1 MAARRSALRLPP
13 TRPKLGIGIATAVT
27 TVALTTALLYPLG
40 EVAPKVS
47 LGVVYL
53 LAVLLVSTVWGVWLG
68 LATGVLAALAFN
80 YFHIPPTGRFTI
92 AEGENWVA
100 LVVLL
105 IAAVATSSVADL
117 ARSRALEA
125 EQRRREA
132 DLGAE
137 LAAAAGRAG
146 PAAGARQRGTT
157 DRPRARAA
165 VGRDRARRAR
175 RGGRAPDGLRAP
187 RRRPRDRRARR
198 TA

>member
-1 MAARRSALRLPP
+1 MAARRSALLLPP
-13 TRPKLGIGIATAVT
+13 TRPRLGLGIATAVA

-105 IAAVATSSVADL
+105 IAAVVTSSVAEL

-137 LAAAAGRAG
+137 LARLLLGAPDPRPALGTAAQRI
-146 PAAGARQRGTT
+146 AAR
-157 DRPRARAA
+157 DRAA
-165 VGRDRARRAR
+165 VGGDRARRAR
-175 RGGRAPDGLRAP
+175 GGGRAPDGVRA
-187 RRRPRDRRARR
+187 ARR
-198 TA
+198 